1 MMGSTLGIVLSFLA
15 AYSAFVSGHNIALLW
30 LLALLSFVFAGYRV
44 WAKEHIA
51 REAAV
56 VGLEGPKLTGFF
68 QEAAADYYYDQYR
81 RSGELSAIFD
91 PKPIL
96 GTDIVIYARI
106 VNVNPTPTTL
116 HNFSLVIESEGERYV
131 AEYPKEP
138 EPNDSSSWTPPETM
152 EKEKRMTNL
161 VSYLNNPDKLA
172 TRGVGIDG
180 YIAFRV
186 PGYGVN
192 ASPEKA
198 TEINMTLFVEDAQG
212 IAHAITD
219 QWGRLPRPSQRLN
232 E

>member
-1 MMGSTLGIVLSFLA
+1 MVGCEQ
-15 AYSAFVSGHNIALLW
+15 
-30 LLALLSFVFAGYRV
+30 YRNTPQ
-44 WAKEHIA
+44 AEL
-51 REAAV
+51 
-56 VGLEGPKLTGFF
+56 VGLEGSKLTGFF

-96 GTDIVIYARI
+96 RTDIVIYVRI

-138 EPNDSSSWTPPETM
+138 GPSDSSSWTPPETI

-192 ASPEKA
+192 AAPEKTA
-198 TEINMTLFVEDAQG
+198 EINMTLFVEEAQE

-219 QWGRLPRPSQRLN
+219 K
-232 E
+232 